1 MTYDLCVTARVPC
14 SEAEAR
20 RLAEQILE
28 TLGDDIAATS
38 AFEGPDGRWR
48 AEFFLSSENAGP
60 QLRNAVR
67 EHGGDALAEA
77 LAFETLEPQDWIAK
91 SLAGLEPV
99 YAGRFAVH
107 GAHDRARIAPNRIG
121 IEIEAALAFGTG
133 HHGTTL
139 GCLRAIHRLRGA
151 RNVLDVGTG
160 TAVLAIAAARAFKA
174 RVIAT
179 EIDPASVA
187 AARENVRNNRA
198 AGFVTVLQAVALNG
212 AVLEHGPYDLVLA
225 NILLP
230 VLKALS
236 RDIVRVMAPRAT
248 LVLSGLLPH
257 QSEAALARYSAQ
269 GLRLVRREVIDNW
282 ATLTLKRP

>member
-1 MTYDLCVTARVPC
+1 VTYDCCVTARLLC
-14 SEAEAR
+14 SEAEAKH
-20 RLAEQILE
+20 LADLILE
-28 TLGDDIAATS
+28 TLGDEVSASS
-38 AFEGPDGRWR
+38 AFEEPDGRWR
-48 AEFFLSSENAGP
+48 AEFFLSGENAETR
-60 QLRNAVR
+60 LHDAVR
-67 EHGGDALAEA
+67 EYGGERLSQALV
-77 LAFETLEPQDWIAK
+77 FETLAPQDWIAK
-91 SLAGLEPV
+91 SLAGLQPV
-99 YAGRFAVH
+99 GAGRFVVH

-139 GCLRAIHRLRGA
+139 GCLRAIGRLSQA

-160 TAVLAIAAARAFKA
+160 TGVLAIAAARAFKA
-174 RVIAT
+174 PVTAT
-179 EIDPASVA
+179 EIDPPSVL

-198 AGFVTVLQAVALNG
+198 GGFVTVLKTGVLGDAVRRNA
-212 AVLEHGPYDLVLA
+212 PYDLVLA

-236 RDIVRVMAPRAT
+236 RDIVGVLAPRAT

-257 QSEAALARYSAQ
+257 QAEAALARYAAQ

-282 ATLTLKRP
+282 ATLTLKAP